1 MNCTVYLITSTDL
14 QPSIDRN
21 DPCKPHVSPNAN
33 IIIIYV
39 WMVYSQLYHC
49 IYAWVDLENRL

>member
-49 IYAWVDLENRL
+49 MHGWI